1 MPGREVTRRDLR
13 RALAV
18 NAATKPVNVLVPAGM
33 VVVAVVL
40 GTWWLVLIAVVV
52 YAVLCAQTFF
62 DGDEAQRVGERV
74 YARAGLP
81 GVKHVDPRK
90 LAPPIGAQ
98 LAAALQEQQRIRGA
112 ITAAELPFD
121 DLGAE
126 VVALVGE
133 MERTASRAQL
143 VHDYVSGIDARRVE
157 ARLQQLRAAAGPGP
171 DDPARKTADALEEQ
185 LAAHRDMRR
194 QLNRY
199 YAEMEQTVAALSTI
213 HAQVVRMGV
222 TTDAAGDAE
231 LAGSVRELRGK
242 VNALTEGISEAYA
255 EAPDTPG

>member
-1 MPGREVTRRDLR
+1 
-13 RALAV
+13 
-18 NAATKPVNVLVPAGM
+18 
-33 VVVAVVL
+33 
-40 GTWWLVLIAVVV
+40 VV
-52 YAVLCAQTFF
+52 YAVLSAQTFF

-90 LAPPIGAQ
+90 LAAPIGAQ
-98 LAAALQEQQRIRGA
+98 LAAALQEQRRIRAA
-112 ITAAELPFD
+112 IAAAELPFE
-121 DLGAE
+121 DLGSE

-143 VHDYVSGIDARRVE
+143 VHDYVSGIDARRVQ
-157 ARLQQLRAAAGPGP
+157 ARMEQLRAAAGTAP
-171 DDPARKTADALEEQ
+171 DDPARTTADALDEQ
-185 LAAHRDMRR
+185 LTAHRDMRR

-222 TTDAAGDAE
+222 TADAAGEAE

-255 EAPDTPG
+255 EAPETPS